1 MSIKAIIKF
10 SYVLS
15 AALLS
20 ANILTW
26 ALQAIA
32 ALSSK
37 QVNNIAKQITVRIDG
52 TDKGSGVIVKQE
64 GKVYTVL
71 TNAHV
76 LRKKGKY
83 TVQTQDDKIHDIN
96 YQNVKFLPNNID
108 LATFQFSSDKTYT
121 IAKLS
126 NSDDV
131 FWGDRIYVTGY
142 PVPDKQIA
150 KPTLTFL
157 AGGISYILD
166 DPYPSGYALVYNNPV
181 KKGMS
186 GGPVLNEDGEVV
198 GINGMSHQ
206 DNRTKAVTFM
216 GIPIN
221 TCIKLAPNSCSLVSS
236 SITPTPTPVSTP
248 TPTPILTPTPTS
260 SFNFS
265 VAYTLSAGN
274 DFYIQPIAI
283 SPSGLTL
290 ISGSS
295 GNTFKEWNLANGG
308 LLRTFLKHTIY
319 VTAIAISPS
328 GETVATGTLGGDIN
342 IWNLA
347 TGTLITTLKG
357 DFGGVSSLNWT
368 PDEKTLVSS
377 HWDLTTRIWDVN
389 SRKLT
394 KTIKVEHSQTLSGFY
409 PAAINS
415 KRKIIVTTSPDK
427 TVKIWHLETGD
438 LLRTLPGHSIELS
451 RVTITPDGLY
461 VVTHGIDEVADK
473 NTRIDVNIKI
483 WSAETGKLINTMGG
497 LYSRLYSFAFSPDE
511 KTMVTGGT
519 RIIYVW
525 DRQTWKLLATWRG
538 EAEDINS
545 MAFTPDGKTLVTG
558 SRDGTI
564 RVWRTSR

>member
-1 MSIKAIIKF
+1 MSIKAMNKF

-26 ALQAIA
+26 APQTIA

-52 TDKGSGVIVKQE
+52 TDKGSGVIVKRE

-96 YQNVKFLPNNID
+96 YQNAKFLPNNID

-121 IAKLS
+121 VGKLS
-126 NSDDV
+126 DSDGV
-131 FWGDRIYVTGY
+131 FWGDKIYVTGY

-186 GGPVLNEDGEVV
+186 GGPVLNEEGEVV

-221 TCIKLAPNSCSLVSS
+221 TCIKLAPNVCSLVSS
-236 SITPTPTPVSTP
+236 SITPTPTPIS
-248 TPTPILTPTPTS
+248 TPTPTS

-265 VAYTLSAGN
+265 VAYTLTTGDTFST
-274 DFYIQPIAI
+274 QPIAI
-283 SPSGLTL
+283 SPDGQTL
-290 ISGSS
+290 IGGSS
-295 GNTFKEWNLANGG
+295 GNTFKVWNLANGG
-308 LLRTFLKHTIY
+308 LIKTFPEHTTR
-319 VTAIAISPS
+319 VTALAVSPD
-328 GETVATGTLGGDIN
+328 GLTVASGSLSGDIK

-347 TGTLITTLKG
+347 AGTLIKTLTG
-357 DFGGVSSLNWT
+357 DFYPISSLEWT
-368 PDEKTLVSS
+368 PDGKILVSG
-377 HWDLTTRIWDVN
+377 HGNLTARIWNIN
-389 SRKLT
+389 SGKLL
-394 KTIKVEHSQTLSGFY
+394 KTIKVDYSQTLNAFA
-409 PAAINS
+409 PVAVNS
-415 KRKIIVTTSPDK
+415 KRKIIVSASPDK
-427 TVKIWHLETGD
+427 TVKIWHLDTGD
-438 LLRTLPGHSIELS
+438 LIRTLPGHSIGLS
-451 RVTITPDGLY
+451 RVAITPDGLN
-461 VVTHGIDEVADK
+461 VVTHGIDDGADK
-473 NTRIDVNIKI
+473 NPNIKI
-483 WSAETGKLINTMGG
+483 WSAETGKLLNTMGG
-497 LYSRLYSFAFSPDE
+497 LYSHLYSFAFSPNE
-511 KTMVTGGT
+511 QTMVTGGT

-525 DRQTWKLLATWRG
+525 DRLTWKLLTTWRG

-545 MAFTPDGKTLVTG
+545 MAFTPDGQTLVTG

-564 RVWRTSR
+564 KVWRGSR

>member
-1 MSIKAIIKF
+1 MSIKAMIKF
-10 SYVLS
+10 SSLLS
-15 AALLS
+15 AAFLS
-20 ANILTW
+20 TNILNWTP
-26 ALQAIA
+26 QAIA

-76 LRKKGKY
+76 LQKKGKY

-121 IAKLS
+121 VGKLS
-126 NSDDV
+126 DSDDV
-131 FWGDRIYVTGY
+131 FWGDKIYVTGY
-142 PVPDKQIA
+142 PVPDKQIV

-221 TCIKLAPNSCSLVSS
+221 ACIKLAPNICSLVS
-236 SITPTPTPVSTP
+236 IMPTPTSTP
-248 TPTPILTPTPTS
+248 TPIPTPTS

-265 VAYTLSAGN
+265 VAYTLLGERNNYLQALAITPSGQTLITGSAGHS
-274 DFYIQPIAI
+274 FE
-283 SPSGLTL
+283 
-290 ISGSS
+290 
-295 GNTFKEWNLANGG
+295 EWNLANGG
-308 LLRTFLKHTIY
+308 LLRTFLKHKIY
-319 VTAIAISPS
+319 LTAIAISPS
-328 GETVATGTLGGDIN
+328 GKTVATGTSDGDIR

-347 TGTLITTLKG
+347 TGALITSLKG
-357 DFGGVSSLNWT
+357 DFSGVYSTVSSFNWS

-377 HWDLTTRIWDVN
+377 HYDFTTRIWDIN
-389 SRKLT
+389 SGKIT
-394 KTIKVEHSQTLSGFY
+394 KTIKLNNNPNYGGFY
-409 PAAINS
+409 PAAINF
-415 KRKIIVTTSPDK
+415 KRNIIVTTSPDK
-427 TVKIWHLETGD
+427 TVKIWRLDTGD
-438 LLRTLPGHSIELS
+438 LIRTVEGHSRSPGLS
-451 RVTITPDGLY
+451 RVAITPDGLY
-461 VVTHGIDEVADK
+461 VATHGIDNSADQNK
-473 NTRIDVNIKI
+473 IIDVNIKI
-483 WSAETGKLINTMGG
+483 WSVETGKLLNTMGG
-497 LYSRLYSFAFSPDE
+497 LDSELYSFAFSPDE
-511 KTMVTGGT
+511 KTMVTGGR

-525 DRQTWKLLATWRG
+525 DTQTWKLLATWKG
-538 EAEDINS
+538 DAQDINA
-545 MAFTPDGKTLVTG
+545 MIFTPDGKTLVTG
-558 SRDGTI
+558 SEGGII
-564 RVWRTSR
+564 RVWRVSR